1 MAQWRKII
9 VSGSSAVLNEIS
21 ASGAIVPKADNGS
34 DLGSSTLEWKNLYI
48 DGTANI
54 DSLVLNSGATV
65 TAVLD
70 QDTMSSDSATSL
82 STQQSIKAYV
92 DSQVTA
98 QDLDFQGDSGGALSI
113 DLDSETLDIAG
124 DGAGI
129 STVGSGN
136 QITISGD
143 HDALTNF
150 VSDEHIAH
158 SGVTLTAGDGLT
170 GGGTIAA
177 SRTFTVVGGDG
188 ITANADEIVIT
199 PAQTTITSIYATDL
213 ILGEDSETA
222 IDFGTA
228 NEIDFKINDTTELTL
243 DASALYPTGDAG
255 LDLGTTIL
263 EFKDAFFD
271 GTVTSDAFAGPLTG
285 EVTGNASTATKISS
299 ITNNNIVQLTSSQT
313 LTNKIL
319 TTPAIASFTN
329 ATHNH
334 SNTAGGGQITLG
346 TGTTGNYVS
355 TAVAGSGIDVS
366 GATGNVTISIGTGE
380 VVNAMIGDNEVNSEH
395 YAAGSIDNE
404 HLADDAVDSAE
415 LKAGSVDDA
424 HLAGSISNA
433 KLSNSS
439 LTYTAGTGLTGGGA
453 VSLGGSATL
462 NVIGGNGITANSD
475 DVAVTAA
482 QTTITSVK
490 NNSLVVGRVSPDDTI
505 NFGSGDVTIEI
516 GGSEK
521 FGVTSAGVDITGVLT
536 TSGNLTVGGDLD
548 VNGTVTTIDTANSYI
563 ADKFM
568 IIASGSVSD
577 TDGGIIV
584 QNHAS
589 KGYALGYDAGVDR
602 WALQVDLAHNAT
614 ALVPDAYVG
623 VVQFGAAN
631 PDTQSPTPTYGGTTN
646 GIGTIYVD
654 TNDNEIWIY
663 A

>member
-65 TAVLD
+65 TGIDNGSLG
-70 QDTMSSDSATSL
+70 SSATL
-82 STQQSIKAYV
+82 LATQGAVKTYV

-439 LTYTAGTGLTGGGA
+439 LTYTAGTGLTGGG
-453 VSLGGSATL
+453 
-462 NVIGGNGITANSD
+462 GITANSD